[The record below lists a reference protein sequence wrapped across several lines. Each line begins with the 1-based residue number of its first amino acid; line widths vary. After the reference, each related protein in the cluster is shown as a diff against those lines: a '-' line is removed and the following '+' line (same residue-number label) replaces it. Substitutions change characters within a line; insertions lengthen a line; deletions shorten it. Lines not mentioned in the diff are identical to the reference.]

1 MNARPDPDHE
11 QRLADLTDALQSLG
25 RAPTDAERAALAAQ
39 HGVPVEAVADCSR
52 ALAALA
58 NCLAASPTVATPA
71 ELPDT
76 YEVLGELGRGG
87 MGVVFRA
94 RHRALGREVAI
105 KVLQPGESSFQ
116 ELLRRFETEA
126 KSLARLRH
134 PHIVAVHDVGRSGGH
149 VWYTMDLIDG
159 TSLDKELKKGAM
171 PPSRAVRLLTEVA
184 SAIEH
189 SHAHGVIHRDLKP
202 ANILLDA
209 NDAAFVADF
218 GLARDRNVPVEL
230 TTTGQIMGTPAY
242 MSPEAMRGDNVGERT
257 DVWALGAMLYEA
269 LTGAAAF
276 RRDNFADT
284 MHAVL
289 REEPLAL
296 RRRNPRVPRDL
307 ELVCTKALAKL
318 PDERYATARA
328 FREDLDRF
336 QQGLPVLAQRPDL
349 GRRLQRWFGRNRA
362 AVLGAVTSSAVVAL
376 VLGLS
381 TPGARTPDAI
391 DATIRTANDR
401 EQQGD
406 PVGALQ
412 LYELARE
419 VLGTDQGR
427 ALRHGNNVTS
437 SSLLVHVWRGILDCR
452 AELAWQRVGK
462 GEYAPALA
470 EFAGWLQQ
478 CPRTLQSVQ
487 FDAFSGELAA
497 LQALA
502 GEPAA
507 AADTLRAAIATALG
521 RPATDAPDLLRPAF
535 AWSTV
540 VRRLRPFWS
549 DPAHA
554 QWRAAG
560 RMLAAAVAFAE
571 ERPFDLRF
579 GEFDPTGAL
588 TAAWTS
594 ADALAPAARERLRAL
609 LREAAFGGE
618 GTLQWGGPDPT
629 IVRALADLV
638 DDKDLASFVRGEA
651 LDILCAVAD
660 LPWRPAAATRHLAVD
675 GGRGA
680 EAKLLALRTLERSRD
695 EAWQARVTFALDL
708 LRSGD
713 GGAVDVAAWLSTHTG
728 AEPGTDFASW
738 WATHR
743 ETRASELLAR
753 SLGERAVVMRGD
765 ALPRHFAT
773 LTGQDRARYHH
784 WLRLQAA
791 DQQRV
796 PLWPAGEAEPQNLVT
811 SWAIGVR
818 DESERYFYDFAMAGL
833 RADGTGWDTG
843 ISVRTAL
850 ELDRPLQQWFQVGT
864 GLASWQLSPTRAL
877 AEAPHRLTLR
887 LPGAEDLA
895 PSHEPPAHR
904 VEIRARV
911 AMTDQPAV
919 HWGADV
925 SNPPGLERWR
935 LDEIGPDALGAS
947 SVRVLDGWFGGFDG
961 EACGPRVYAFLAGKS
976 RAKPADAQAEGWQQA
991 VATAAG
997 TLHDLAAQGDDAAFT
1012 TALTD
1017 GRSTARTFEV
1027 LARIPARMVG
1037 DDLLQRL
1044 RTIDARARDLFAKA
1058 GTEPARL
1065 ERLAVPLA
1073 ARLQTGDG
1081 SALDEPGFAAR
1092 LAAAERALGL
1102 GPWWWYRVFC
1112 AASDAPLRSLAGE
1125 RLATMELPPQLLS
1138 QMARSKQLGELP
1150 PAVQQSL
1157 TRLSEVRAT
1166 ARAKVV
1172 AVLAALMAVVI
1183 TAGIASTC
1191 SALRR
1196 RGSRR
1201 WLQSATSLLALSS
1214 LGVVVAQSHFG
1225 TWRLPP
1231 ASFGLAG
1238 LALAA
1243 WLSLRARA
1251 DRLGLASAS
1260 VATMAFVG
1268 GLAAENAWH
1277 PFANAIA
1284 SMVAAVACGL
1294 LALQIARTTR
1304 RLAGLGWI
1312 PALPLFAAAAGG
1324 AAVGLDVLAEG
1335 RDVADFTTAV
1345 QQTAWADWVA
1355 TTSGVGV
1362 VALAAL
1368 LLLTGL
1374 TGLRRNDP
1382 GTAHPVVA

>member
-1 MNARPDPDHE
+1 MNPPPDPDHE
-11 QRLADLTDALQSLG
+11 QRLADLTAALQALG
-25 RAPTDAERAALAAQ
+25 RAPTEAESAALAEQ
-39 HGVPVEAVADCSR
+39 HGVSVAVVADCGR

-58 NCLAASPTVATPA
+58 HCLAAAPAVATPT

-269 LTGAAAF
+269 LTGVAAF

-289 REEPLAL
+289 REEPVAL
-296 RRRNPRVPRDL
+296 RKRNPRVPRDL
-307 ELVCTKALAKL
+307 ELVCAKALAKL

-349 GRRLQRWFGRNRA
+349 RRRLQRWFGRNRA
-362 AVLGAVTSSAVVAL
+362 AVLGAVASSAVVAL

-406 PVGALQ
+406 HVGALQ
-412 LYELARE
+412 LYDLARE

-427 ALRHGNNVTS
+427 ALRHGNDVTS
-437 SSLLVHVWRGILDCR
+437 SSLLAHVWRGILDCR

-462 GEYAPALA
+462 GEGAPAAA

-478 CPRTLQSVQ
+478 CPRSLRSVQ
-487 FDAFSGELAA
+487 FDAYSGELAA

-507 AADTLRAAIATALG
+507 ATDTLRAAIDTAMA
-521 RPATDAPDLLRPAF
+521 RPAEPTNQPRSVF

-554 QWRAAG
+554 EWRTAG
-560 RMLAAAVAFAE
+560 RLLAAAVAFAE
-571 ERPFDLRF
+571 ERPFDLRL
-579 GEFDPTGAL
+579 GEFDATGAL
-588 TAAWTS
+588 VAAWAC
-594 ADALAPAARERLRAL
+594 ADALAPAARERLRAH
-609 LREAAFGGE
+609 LREATFGGH
-618 GTLQWGGPDPT
+618 GPLQWGGPDPT
-629 IVRALADLV
+629 IVRALADLI
-638 DDKDLASFVRGEA
+638 DDKDLAGFVRGEA
-651 LDILCAVAD
+651 LDVLCAIAD

-680 EAKLLALRTLERSRD
+680 EAKVLALRTLERSRD
-695 EAWQARVTFALDL
+695 EAWQARIAFALEL
-708 LRSGD
+708 QGTGD
-713 GGAVDVAAWLSTHTG
+713 GGAVDVAAWLSDHTG
-728 AEPGTDFASW
+728 ADPSTDFAAW

-743 ETRASELLAR
+743 GAGASDLLAR
-753 SLGERAVVMRGD
+753 ALGERAVVLRGD
-765 ALPRHFAT
+765 ALSRHFAT

-791 DQQRV
+791 DPQRV
-796 PLWPAGEAEPQNLVT
+796 PLWPAGEAEPQNLVA
-811 SWAIGVR
+811 SWAVGVR
-818 DESERYFYDFAMAGL
+818 DAAERYFYDFAMAGL
-833 RADGTGWDTG
+833 RVDGTGWDMGTTLR
-843 ISVRTAL
+843 SSL
-850 ELDRPLQQWFQVGT
+850 ELDQPLQTWISVGT
-864 GLASWQLSPTRAL
+864 GLPRWQLSPTRAL
-877 AEAPHRLTLR
+877 AEAPHRLTWS

-895 PSHEPPAHR
+895 PSHDHPAHR
-904 VEIRARV
+904 VEIHARMT
-911 AMTDQPAV
+911 MTDQPGFS
-919 HWGADV
+919 WGVDV
-925 SNPPGLERWR
+925 SSPPGPERWFV
-935 LDEIGPDALGAS
+935 DDVGPDALATC

-961 EACGPRVYAFLAGKS
+961 EAGGPRVYAFLAGKS
-976 RAKPADAQAEGWQQA
+976 RAKPADADAIAWRQA
-991 VATAAG
+991 VLTAAG
-997 TLHDLAAQGDDAAFT
+997 TLRDLAAQGDDAAFT

-1027 LARIPARMVG
+1027 LARIPARMV
-1037 DDLLQRL
+1037 DDGLLPHL
-1044 RTIDARARDLFAKA
+1044 RTIDERARDLFAKA

-1065 ERLAVPLA
+1065 ERLVVPLA

-1125 RLATMELPPQLLS
+1125 RLATMELPDQLLL
-1138 QMARSKQLGELP
+1138 QVARNKHGSELP
-1150 PAVQQSL
+1150 EVVQQSI
-1157 TRLSEVRAT
+1157 TRLDDERAT

-1172 AVLAALMAVVI
+1172 AVLVALMAVVI
-1183 TAGIASTC
+1183 AAGIVSTC

-1214 LGVVVAQSHFG
+1214 LGVVVVQSHFG

-1231 ASFGLAG
+1231 VSFGLAG
-1238 LALAA
+1238 LALTA
-1243 WLSLRARA
+1243 WLLLRARA
-1251 DRLGLASAS
+1251 DRLGLTSAS

-1277 PFANAIA
+1277 PFANAIG
-1284 SMVAAVACGL
+1284 SMVAALACGL
-1294 LALQIARTTR
+1294 LALQVARTMR
-1304 RLAGLGWI
+1304 RLAGFGWI

-1324 AAVGLDVLAEG
+1324 AAVGLDVLVRG
-1335 RDVADFTTAV
+1335 RDVASFTTAV

-1355 TTSGVGV
+1355 ATSGVGV
-1362 VALAAL
+1362 VTLAAL

-1374 TGLRRNDP
+1374 AGLRRNHP
-1382 GTAHPVVA
+1382 GTAHPVLS